1 MELFYIKHTPLEV
14 KKDIT
19 DIIERVGNVYKYHTG
34 EVISEVTTYIN
45 TALNDQTYICLD
57 DKSKATIYYL
67 EGKGPLIFSIHDI
80 NTPDNHEEDSRFI
93 NEGEQVDI
101 KTGFACLVTISVKS
115 PTNNKFVVVKE

>member
-1 MELFYIKHTPLEV
+1 MELFYIKYTPLEV

-34 EVISEVTTYIN
+34 EVISEVTTYRNIDI
-45 TALNDQTYICLD
+45 NDQTYICLD
-57 DKSKATIYYL
+57 NESKASIYYL

-80 NTPDNHEEDSRFI
+80 NTPDNHEEDSGFI

-101 KTGFACLVTISVKS
+101 KTGFACLVTISVNS
-115 PTNNKFVVVKE
+115 LINKFVVVKE

>member
-1 MELFYIKHTPLEV
+1 MELFYIKYTPLEV

-34 EVISEVTTYIN
+34 EVISEVITYRNIDI
-45 TALNDQTYICLD
+45 NDQTYICLD
-57 DKSKATIYYL
+57 NKSKASIYYL

-80 NTPDNHEEDSRFI
+80 NTPDNHEEGSGFI

-101 KTGFACLVTISVKS
+101 KTGFACLVTISVNS
-115 PTNNKFVVVKE
+115 LINKFVVVKE